1 MELTFL
7 YQYFIL
13 LVYYNIL
20 IIAQDP
26 KVSKLNVKYKPRAI
40 NGIVIEDVNSEDIS
54 SNNNDVI
61 YKSENIPIKFWNNTE
76 KFELQQKVNDEGV
89 SISSDQNSE
98 VFTNFYSQLNDDEKK
113 FYDIIYQYSAKD
125 VPDLTFRIGVSNI
138 RDKNAFI
145 EELRESTERFFTAL
159 AYDNPELWWIGTYQI
174 SLNSSLKRYYYY
186 VVFDLVPEGTTFAG
200 YTGKKIKK
208 LNDLIQMVKSDIMD
222 QIENMKLT
230 TKYAILRYIHDYLIT
245 KIVYTLDENM
255 THIRT
260 IYGALV
266 DNKCVCEGYAEAF
279 QYLAQQY
286 GINCIIAR
294 SSEHEWNFVEMNG
307 KWYVVDVTYDDPIIG
322 NKIVPSGYYD
332 NLQIDY
338 FLTGTDH
345 EIEYH
350 SKYSNDPDHILVY
363 SGYSDKIM
371 VSYPDIE
378 KNDYS
383 PSELELQE
391 LELIDLTNI
400 TNSGNLKI

>member
-1 MELTFL
+1 M
-7 YQYFIL
+7 
-13 LVYYNIL
+13 
-20 IIAQDP
+20 A
-26 KVSKLNVKYKPRAI
+26 
-40 NGIVIEDVNSEDIS
+40 
-54 SNNNDVI
+54 
-61 YKSENIPIKFWNNTE
+61 
-76 KFELQQKVNDEGV
+76 
-89 SISSDQNSE
+89 
-98 VFTNFYSQLNDDEKK
+98 
-113 FYDIIYQYSAKD
+113 
-125 VPDLTFRIGVSNI
+125 
-138 RDKNAFI
+138 
-145 EELRESTERFFTAL
+145 
-159 AYDNPELWWIGTYQI
+159 
-174 SLNSSLKRYYYY
+174 
-186 VVFDLVPEGTTFAG
+186 
-200 YTGKKIKK
+200 
-208 LNDLIQMVKSDIMD
+208 KSDIMD
-222 QIENMKLT
+222 QIENLKLT

-255 THIRT
+255 IHIRT

-266 DNKCVCEGYAEAF
+266 ESKCVCEGYAEAF

-294 SSEHEWNFVEMNG
+294 SSVHEWNFVEMDG

-322 NKIVPSGYYD
+322 NKIIPSGYND

-363 SGYSDKIM
+363 SGYSEKVL

-378 KNDYS
+378 KEDYS

-400 TNSGNLKI
+400 TNSDPLSKYIEIEDEHHYSNSGNRLSIKYSSTAMLLMIIIALTLYI